1 MMTNARKKELKNTI
15 FTLRLTSKEKIKLL
29 SASKKENMTVTTFVR
44 KLILDK
50 IQAKKPATNN

>member
-1 MMTNARKKELKNTI
+1 MTNAHKKELKNTI
-15 FTLRLTSKEKIKLL
+15 LTLRLTSKEKIKLIL
-29 SASKKENMTVTTFVR
+29 ASKKENMTVTTFVR